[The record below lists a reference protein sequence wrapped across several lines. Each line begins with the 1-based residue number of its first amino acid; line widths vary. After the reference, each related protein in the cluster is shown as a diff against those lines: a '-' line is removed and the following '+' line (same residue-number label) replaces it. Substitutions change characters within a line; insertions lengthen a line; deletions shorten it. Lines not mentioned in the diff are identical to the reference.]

1 MSGGLRRFPRG
12 WRRTVIA
19 TAAVLLTGATVD
31 AQTGGERFEVGAG
44 MRFVG
49 PEPLGRVDAT
59 ETNPGGGAFRLF
71 TAESTLDSLLGVEA
85 RLGIRV
91 TSALHLEA
99 TGSYGSSDLKVKLSA
114 DAENAAAI
122 TATERIGQYTVEG
135 AAVMELTRWHVGAH
149 GVPFIAA
156 GAGYVRA
163 LHEDRILVD
172 EGALWHAG
180 GGVNLLLRSNPD
192 GRLGLVGIRLDARAL
207 FQSGVV
213 SDGVHASPAFG
224 ASAFVRF

>member
-1 MSGGLRRFPRG
+1 MSLRLVARG
-12 WRRTVIA
+12 WGLTIIA
-19 TAAVLLTGATVD
+19 TAAVLLTSTTAH
-31 AQTGGERFEVGAG
+31 AQTSAERFEVGAG

-49 PEPLGRVDAT
+49 PEPLGRVDAN

-71 TAESTLDSLLGVEA
+71 TADSTLDSLLGVEA
-85 RLGIRV
+85 RVGIRV
-91 TSALHLEA
+91 TSALRLEA
-99 TGSYGSSDLKVKLSA
+99 TGSYGSSDLKVELSS

-122 TATERIGQYTVEG
+122 TASERIAQFTVEG
-135 AAVMELTRWHVGAH
+135 AAVMDLTRWHVGAH

-156 GAGYVRA
+156 GGGYVRA

-180 GGVNLLLRSNPD
+180 GGVNLVLRSNPASW
-192 GRLGLVGIRLDARAL
+192 LGVLGVRLDARAL
-207 FQSGVV
+207 FQRGVV
-213 SDGVHASPAFG
+213 SDGVHTSPAFG